1 MKKEVEK
8 CLKDIKKG
16 LSRSNELSDETI
28 ENFEKTLYQL
38 GNINMIKEGGFSQY
52 IKVESPEELVEMV
65 SKTVN
70 DVVKTFKNINIG
82 DMQWILF
89 FEKILKL
96 ADHLPAYFEPLKI
109 AALQQ
114 YQECAKQVLT
124 DFNQIFI
131 NNSFLVRF

>member
-1 MKKEVEK
+1 MLEEVDQ

-28 ENFEKTLYQL
+28 EKFKNTLKQL
-38 GNINMIKEGGFSQY
+38 GNIDMVKEGGFSQY
-52 IKVESPEELVEMV
+52 VKVDSPKELVAKV
-65 SKTVN
+65 SQVVN

-82 DMQWILF
+82 DIQWILF

-96 ADHLPAYFEPLKI
+96 VENFPDLFDSLKND
-109 AALQQ
+109 ALRQ
-114 YQECAKQVLT
+114 YQENADQVLT

-131 NNSFLVRF
+131 N

>member
-1 MKKEVEK
+1 MV
-8 CLKDIKKG
+8 
-16 LSRSNELSDETI
+16 
-28 ENFEKTLYQL
+28 
-38 GNINMIKEGGFSQY
+38 KEGGFSQY
-52 IKVESPEELVEMV
+52 IKVDSPKELVEKV
-65 SKTVN
+65 SQEVN

-114 YQECAKQVLT
+114 YQECAYQVLT